1 MTDYALTPALRV
13 YRRVLALLLPRRFRE
28 RFSHQM
34 LAVFAEL
41 ESEARQRAG
50 HRGVVAALLSEL
62 PGLVRLAARERRAE
76 RAERARLPNVAQR
89 KGTVLES
96 LSQDIRFA
104 ARSLRRSPGFTLVA
118 TLTLALGV
126 GANTA
131 IFSVVDGVLLRPL
144 PVRDPARLV
153 AVGEQSVSAGPG
165 NVSVTSPANLYDW
178 QRSARSVRIAGFT
191 SVSGTIMAH
200 GEPQMLLGTQS
211 IGGIMPLL
219 GVAPM
224 LGRLITEVDEEPTV
238 PPAIVLSY
246 ETWRDLFGEDRD
258 AIGKTITM
266 NGTARTVVGVMA
278 PGFSFLGGPSAF
290 YSPAR
295 FDAKFRQNRDQY
307 FIQVVGRLQPGSSLD
322 RARAEMETVAARLRQ
337 DWPTFNTN
345 LKILVLPLQ
354 ETIVGGSRTQLMVLM
369 GAVAF
374 VLLIA
379 CANLG
384 NLLLARAS
392 GRRRE
397 IAVRQA
403 LGAGVGRVAR
413 QLLTESLLLAL
424 VGGALGLIVGKLFLD
439 LLLAAQTITNLPR
452 SDEIALDGRVLA
464 FTFGVSLL
472 AGVLFGSVPA
482 WQLSRASSTSALR
495 EGAKGSDSQQWARS
509 VLVVSEIALAM
520 ILLTGAGLLLR
531 SFALL
536 QRVDTGVRQ
545 DHVLTFN
552 VRLPRDDRTFFP
564 RSIERLRTLPGVRS
578 AALVSQLPVTG
589 RGIGAW
595 FNRID
600 RPFPAGTN
608 PTGEAYRVVTPG
620 YFETMGIS
628 LRGGRGIEATDTRD
642 APVVVVNEALV
653 RKYYRG
659 EDPLGKPIYLGAP
672 DNRLFREAPIV
683 GVVSDTRDAGLGS
696 DPLPTVYIPLAV
708 MSGWPSFSYVLRT
721 QQEPGAIIAAARGAM
736 RELDPTLPVRNVES
750 MDDVVST
757 AVAPARWSTTLLG
770 VFAGVAL
777 VIAVLG
783 VFGVLSF
790 VVTQRTRE
798 LGIRIALGAAPAQV
812 RRLVVARGFAL
823 VLAGVAV
830 GIVGAVVLTRFMGAL
845 LFGVTPTDPVTYG
858 AVAALLVGAALLA
871 SYLPARRATRVD
883 PILAL
888 RAE

>member
-1 MTDYALTPALRV
+1 MTDYVLTPALRV

-41 ESEARQRAG
+41 EAEARQRAG
-50 HRGVVAALLSEL
+50 RRGVAAALLSEL

-76 RAERARLPNVAQR
+76 RAERSHMPNAALR
-89 KGTVLES
+89 KGTVLDS

-118 TLTLALGV
+118 TLTLALGI

-131 IFSVVDGVLLRPL
+131 IFSLVDGVLLRPL

-153 AVGEQSVSAGPG
+153 AVGEQSASAGPG
-165 NVSVTSPANLYDW
+165 DVSVTSPANLYDW
-178 QRSARSVRIAGFT
+178 QRSTRSVRIAGFA
-191 SVSGTIMAH
+191 SVSGTVMVR
-200 GEPQMLLGTQS
+200 GEPQLLLGTQS
-211 IGGIMPLL
+211 IGGVLPLL
-219 GVAPM
+219 GVPPV
-224 LGRLITEVDEEPTV
+224 LGRLITDADEDAAAPGTV
-238 PPAIVLSY
+238 VLSY
-246 ETWRDLFGEDRD
+246 ESWRDIFGSDRG
-258 AIGKTITM
+258 AIGKSITM
-266 NGTARTVVGVMA
+266 NGTPRTVVGVMPPA
-278 PGFSFLGGPSAF
+278 FSFLGGRSAF
-290 YSPAR
+290 YVPAR
-295 FDAKFRQNRDQY
+295 FDAKFRENRDQY
-307 FIQVVGRLQPGSSLD
+307 FIEVVGRLQSGSSIEQ
-322 RARAEMETVAARLRQ
+322 ARAELETVAARLRR

-374 VLLIA
+374 VLLIT

-403 LGAGVGRVAR
+403 LGAGQGRVAR
-413 QLLTESLLLAL
+413 QLLTESLLLAF
-424 VGGALGLIVGKLFLD
+424 VGGGLGVVVGKLFLD

-464 FTFGVSLL
+464 FTFGVSLI
-472 AGVLFGSVPA
+472 AGVVFGSVPA
-482 WQLSRASSTSALR
+482 WQLARAPSTSALR
-495 EGAKGSDSQQWARS
+495 EGTKGSDNQQWARS
-509 VLVVSEIALAM
+509 VLVVTEIALAM
-520 ILLTGAGLLLR
+520 VLLTGAGLLLR

-536 QRVDTGVRQ
+536 QRVDPGVRA
-545 DHVLTFN
+545 DHLLTFT
-552 VRLPRDDRTFFP
+552 VRLPRSDETFFP
-564 RSIERLRTLPGVRS
+564 RSIERMRALPGVRS
-578 AALVSQLPVTG
+578 AALVSQLPVSG

-600 RPFPAGTN
+600 RPLPAGTN

-628 LRGGRGIEATDTRD
+628 LRRGRAIATTDTRD

-659 EDPLGKPIYLGAP
+659 EDPLGKRIYLGAP
-672 DNRLFREAPIV
+672 DNRLFHEGSIV
-683 GVVSDTRDAGLGS
+683 GVVSDTRDAGLGR
-696 DPLPTVYIPLAV
+696 DPLPTVYIPFAV
-708 MSGWPSFSYVLRT
+708 MPGWPAFSYVLRT
-721 QQEPGAIIAAARGAM
+721 QQEPGAIIASARRTI
-736 RELDPTLPVRNVES
+736 RELDPTLPVRDVAS
-750 MDDVVST
+750 MDDVLST

-812 RRLVVARGFAL
+812 RRLVVGRGVVL
-823 VLAGVAV
+823 VLTGVAA
-830 GIVGAVVLTRFMGAL
+830 GIVGAMVLTRFMGSL
-845 LFGVTPTDPVTYG
+845 LFGVGATDPITYA
-858 AVAALLVGAALLA
+858 AVAAILVGAALLA